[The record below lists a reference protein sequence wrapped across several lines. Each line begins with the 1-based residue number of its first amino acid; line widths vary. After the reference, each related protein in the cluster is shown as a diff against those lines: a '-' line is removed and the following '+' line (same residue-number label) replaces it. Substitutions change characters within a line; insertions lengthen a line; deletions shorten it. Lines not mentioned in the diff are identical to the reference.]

1 MVKDK
6 VLNDPLIKKE
16 VRNSLRVYTEEIDQS
31 EFDTTYMD
39 YSRYI
44 SRKWTFM
51 AICAVM
57 IFVVTGYAL
66 TVGGYDIGFFET
78 YEIIWNHIT
87 GNITDTTLDS
97 VIINM
102 RAPRIV
108 VGIIAGAT
116 LAVAGVVMQSTLMN
130 PLADPYTTG
139 VSSGALFGASLA
151 VVLGVSL
158 LGGSTAIIVNS
169 FVFSLIP
176 MLVIVFV
183 AKIKNTSPT
192 VMIMAGIAVMYIF
205 NACTTMIQ
213 FWADPFALQ
222 DLYRW
227 SVGSLA
233 NAGWSDIPYMLAFSI
248 PGIIILQL
256 LSRQLN
262 VLASGD
268 DMAKALGINAER
280 LRGICMVLVALITA
294 AIVSFTGLIGFV
306 GLVAP
311 HIVRIFIG
319 SDNRFLLPASMLFG
333 SALLILSDLV
343 GRTILAPATIEVGVI
358 TSFLGGPLFLWIIMK
373 RNSKIWG

>member
-333 SALLILSDLV
+333 SALLIVS
-343 GRTILAPATIEVGVI
+343 ISSAAPYWHRPRSRSV
-358 TSFLGGPLFLWIIMK
+358 
-373 RNSKIWG
+373 